1 MDKLTFTEILFTV
14 WYSKPLSNKIYIKKS
29 FFFQLYIVCVNF
41 EWQASVLHQETI
53 LYMHISRIINP
64 CIIKQGTVHFD
75 FLLQRG
81 AKLVSICVA
90 GQTNA
95 IYRLRCTSLH
105 RGRGIS
111 PLVENLNSYS
121 PSSPRRLGAGVARLP
136 ARRDTFWEPTTYTMG
151 NGQLRLVLGKLV
163 HTLSGGGVI
172 SFPVYFTETVSQK
185 T

>member
-1 MDKLTFTEILFTV
+1 MAGF
-14 WYSKPLSNKIYIKKS
+14 
-29 FFFQLYIVCVNF
+29 
-41 EWQASVLHQETI
+41 SVTPRTI

-111 PLVENLNSYS
+111 PLVENLNSFS
-121 PSSPRRLGAGVARLP
+121 FQSQEAWGRGGQTPSSERHLLRTHHIYHGQWAAPTSARKACSHAEWRGCNFISSLFYRNCVSENIVEIMRRNNGNQTASSGA
-136 ARRDTFWEPTTYTMG
+136 
-151 NGQLRLVLGKLV
+151 
-163 HTLSGGGVI
+163 
-172 SFPVYFTETVSQK
+172 
-185 T
+185 